1 MAKSNL
7 TFLTIWALLFVSV
20 ILIGSWSLAESAT
33 RSMENKNYTDDEL
46 TLVQKSAILFVH
58 YIKQE

>member
-33 RSMENKNYTDDEL
+33 RSMGNKNYTDNEL
-46 TLVQKSAILFVH
+46 TLVQKSAIFICPLH
-58 YIKQE
+58 

>member
-46 TLVQKSAILFVH
+46 NLVQKSAIFICPLH
-58 YIKQE
+58 

>member
-20 ILIGSWSLAESAT
+20 ILVGSWSLAESAT

-46 TLVQKSAILFVH
+46 TLVQKSAIFICPLH
-58 YIKQE
+58 

>member
-7 TFLTIWALLFVSV
+7 TFLTIWAVLFVSV
-20 ILIGSWSLAESAT
+20 ILIGSWSLAESTT

-46 TLVQKSAILFVH
+46 NLVQKSAIFICPLH
-58 YIKQE
+58 

>member
-33 RSMENKNYTDDEL
+33 RSMGNKNYTDDEL
-46 TLVQKSAILFVH
+46 TLVQRSAIFICPLH
-58 YIKQE
+58 

>member
-33 RSMENKNYTDDEL
+33 RSMDNKNYTDDEL
-46 TLVQKSAILFVH
+46 TLVQKSAIFISPLH
-58 YIKQE
+58 

>member
-7 TFLTIWALLFVSV
+7 TFLTIWALLFASV

-33 RSMENKNYTDDEL
+33 RSMDNKNYTDDEL
-46 TLVQKSAILFVH
+46 NLVQKSAIFICPLH
-58 YIKQE
+58 

>member
-46 TLVQKSAILFVH
+46 T
-58 YIKQE
+58 

>member
-33 RSMENKNYTDDEL
+33 RSMGNKNYSDNEL
-46 TLVQKSAILFVH
+46 TLVQKSAIFICPLH
-58 YIKQE
+58 